1 MVSEPG
7 DRVRL
12 NAELFKD
19 ELEKGIDMN
28 EDGSLR

>member
-7 DRVRL
+7 GRVRL
-12 NAELFKD
+12 NSELFKD

-28 EDGSLR
+28 EDSSLK